1 MAWHHRI
8 GNSFQRRRLRR
19 DIDREMSFHL
29 AERAEEFEDGGMSRE
44 EAARLARRLFGNFSL
59 QKERTHDMNVSA
71 ILETILRNLRL
82 AIRALAKAPGFT
94 TAVVLTLALG
104 IGANSAVFSAID
116 AVLLRPLPF
125 PQGDQLMHLEQHN
138 PKNPNTY
145 VAPVRL
151 EDWNRMN
158 STFQAI
164 SGYYTEDDSET
175 TGVLPERVTRAL
187 VAPRFLQVWGVSP
200 QLGRGFSQ
208 QEEHFG
214 GPNAVL
220 ITDRFW
226 RRRFNADPNA
236 VGKTLRLNQYSYT
249 IVGVLPVS
257 FELAERGAVSSTS
270 AFEATRALVP
280 ADIWSPNW
288 ADAPYAQS
296 RDSTWFIVLGRL
308 KPGVTIEQARADLG
322 IVQTRLG
329 EQFPKTDAQLSVPI
343 QPLKEATVG
352 GVRPSLWI
360 LFGSVS
366 LLLLI
371 ACANI
376 AALLLAR
383 STQRRH
389 EISIRYSLGASR
401 LAVAG
406 QLLTE
411 VFALA
416 LAGAAAGLLL
426 ALGASKVFRTLA
438 GNLPRVGEI
447 RLDGRVVLFSLACAI
462 AVTVLCGVLPAVR
475 GTRRDV
481 SGSLMNASRTQVSGR
496 HPLQWLLVAVQIA
509 LAVTL
514 LSGAGLLVR
523 SLQELGRVHPGFETA
538 HILTFRISG
547 SWGETTNMNAVVRRV
562 NRTLDFL
569 GAIPGVEAAASSG
582 SFPGVPFEYEVE
594 LKPMEGR
601 AESEGKMTAT
611 TLFVSSG
618 YFQTMR
624 IPILQGEF
632 CEPTNDA
639 TPLVMVNRTFAN
651 TYYGES
657 SPIGHVF
664 QPSGFYMPKASR
676 IAGIVE
682 DARESGIDRVPGP
695 AVYWCSSATNAVPV
709 YLIRTHGDPAAMTET
724 IRRKIRE
731 IEPNRSVFEIV
742 PLQERLDSAF
752 SENRLRTVLLSSFAI
767 TAVLLACV
775 GLYGVLSYLV
785 TLRRREVGLRLAL
798 GAMRRRIVAGFLAQG
813 LGVSFLGCA
822 VGLGIAAALRRL
834 LAGMLYGVSPSDA
847 PTLSGVVL
855 IVLTVAAVASIVPA
869 IRAARVDP
877 MQVLRDE

>member
-1 MAWHHRI
+1 MAWRHRFR
-8 GNSFQRRRLRR
+8 NSFRRGRLRR

-29 AERAEEFEDGGMSRE
+29 AERAEEFESGGTSRE
-44 EAARLARRLFGNFSL
+44 EAERFARRQFGNFSL

-82 AIRALAKAPGFT
+82 AARALIRAPGFT
-94 TAVVLTLALG
+94 AAVVLTLALG

-125 PQGDQLMHLEQHN
+125 PQGDRLMHLDQHN
-138 PKNPNTY
+138 PKNPSTY

-187 VAPRFLQVWGVSP
+187 VAPRLLQVWGVPP
-200 QLGRGFSQ
+200 QLGRGFTQ

-214 GPNAVL
+214 GPNAIL
-220 ITDRFW
+220 ISDRFW
-226 RRRFNADPNA
+226 RRRFNADPSA
-236 VGKTLRLNQYSYT
+236 LGKTLRLNQSSYT
-249 IVGVLPVS
+249 IVGVLPES
-257 FELAERGAVSSTS
+257 FEVAGRGAGSS

-296 RDSTWFIVLGRL
+296 RENTWFNVLGRL
-308 KPGVTIEQARADLG
+308 KPGVTMEQARADLAT
-322 IVQTRLG
+322 VQTRLG
-329 EQFPKTDAQLSVPI
+329 EQFPKTDAQLSVLI
-343 QPLKEATVG
+343 QPLKEVTVAG
-352 GVRPSLWI
+352 ARRSLWI

-401 LAVAG
+401 PSVAG

-426 ALGASKVFRTLA
+426 AAGASKVFRTLA

-447 RLDGRVVLFSLACAI
+447 RLDGRVVLFSLVCAI
-462 AVTVLCGVLPAVR
+462 AVTVLCGLLPALR

-538 HILTFRISG
+538 HILTLRISG
-547 SWGETTNMNAVVRRV
+547 SWAETTDMNAVVQRV
-562 NRTLDFL
+562 DRILDFL
-569 GAIPGVEAAASSG
+569 GGIPGVEAAASSG
-582 SFPGVPFEYEVE
+582 SLPGVPFEYEIE
-594 LKPMEGR
+594 LKPSEGR
-601 AESEGKMTAT
+601 AESEGKMMAT
-611 TLFVSSG
+611 TLFVSPR

-632 CEPTNDA
+632 CGHSNDA

-651 TYYGES
+651 TYYRES
-657 SPIGHVF
+657 SPIGHVL
-664 QPSGFYMPKASR
+664 QTSGVYMPKASR
-676 IAGIVE
+676 VAGLVE
-682 DARESGIDRVPGP
+682 DARESGIDRAPGP
-695 AVYWCSSATNAVPV
+695 MVYWCRSATSATPV
-709 YLIRTHGDPAAMTET
+709 YLLRTRGDPAAITET

-742 PLQERLDSAF
+742 PLQERLGSAF
-752 SENRLRTVLLSSFAI
+752 SENRLRTVLLSSFAV

-785 TLRRREVGLRLAL
+785 TLRRREMGLRLAL
-798 GAMRRRIVAGFLAQG
+798 GAMRRRIVGGFLAQG
-813 LGVSFLGCA
+813 LGVALAGCT
-822 VGLGIAAALRRL
+822 VGLGLAAALRKL
-834 LAGMLYGVSPSDA
+834 LAGMLYGVTASDV
-847 PTLSGVVL
+847 PTLAGVVL
-855 IVLTVAAVASIVPA
+855 IVLAVASVASIIPA
-869 IRAARVDP
+869 IRAALVDP
-877 MQVLRDE
+877 MQVLRDQ